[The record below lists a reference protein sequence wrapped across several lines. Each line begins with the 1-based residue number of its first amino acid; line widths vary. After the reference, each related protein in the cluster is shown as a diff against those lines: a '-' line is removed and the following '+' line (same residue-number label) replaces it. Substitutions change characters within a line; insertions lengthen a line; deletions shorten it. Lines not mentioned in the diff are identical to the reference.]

1 MPYWWINK
9 VTVVQNSG
17 SETLRTEKL
26 FCKTNILTNL
36 YLERK
41 YILKL
46 LYCAF
51 FLMLAIG
58 DYMIKI
64 LEFSSEI
71 WETLLD

>member
-26 FCKTNILTNL
+26 FCKTNILTNS

-51 FLMLAIG
+51 FFNAGHRELHDKNFGIFKWNLG
-58 DYMIKI
+58 DY
-64 LEFSSEI
+64 
-71 WETLLD
+71 